1 MRYHSQKRGLRALYS
16 GWGPMIMRDIPF
28 DMIEVGVNET
38 IFLSTLFTRRKNAG
52 CGKRSYRFAS
62 SVIVET
68 P

>member
-1 MRYHSQKRGLRALYS
+1 
-16 GWGPMIMRDIPF
+16 MIMRDIPF

-62 SVIVET
+62 SMIVET